1 MPSLT
6 PTTKLAFPF
15 PATRRDRTEILYHGR
30 VHTVRRETRDGEA
43 IVLEDVES
51 GRPETLTSSAF
62 WAAFEAE
69 EIVIDDESLDKLP
82 QRFVASIE
90 RAINPSVERDGWD
103 AYKRFKYCVAAD
115 DTQPSKSAKG
125 MAPLIK
131 SVSGAIR
138 DPAPPNWKTIRT
150 WLAERGTPSKRLARY
165 MRSRHEQK
173 GRTDWLDE
181 EVDLVVEETIE
192 EYYKTGRQLSP
203 KEIAEAVGGEIAMRN
218 RAHAATLGMDDVSYN
233 ALAKAERSKLGFLI
247 APHATT
253 VLRRMMRHEGY
264 ETTRAREGRK
274 ASDATFKAVMKAPKA
289 KRINQVWY
297 IDHTRLD
304 GHLVINGQRK
314 AVLGR
319 PWVTLVVDAFS
330 RMIVGAFISFIP
342 PSIHSVSAALKNAIR
357 PKLHV
362 LEKYPDLGRPWRTM
376 GLPAKIVCDRALE
389 FTGGS
394 FERACAELGI
404 EVVWCPRKTPQWKG
418 IIERTNRTFNTDF
431 VDIMPG
437 ATRDA
442 RKRRQRED
450 RDPADEAELEYEDLD
465 RHLHRWLVCVY
476 PRKVHTGI
484 GRRPGDVYDEGLLA
498 RRPEMPRRASDLD
511 VLGFSFVRTLSRQGV
526 LFLGLRYSHTK
537 HVFEMLDRAGMGTVR
552 VRIFVDPADLS
563 SVIVRDPTTGQ
574 RLRLL
579 ARDPELAAMTLWE
592 RRNVLAWMREENYDL
607 ADREKALVAKKAI
620 RDAFTARARGKGKVA
635 ARNRAARGL
644 GIGGEGTGPH
654 PFTVL
659 NRILDV
665 DEDPWINHD
674 LAETENW
681 QDDDAG
687 LGLVVPHAEPVQEA
701 PRPTRAARRTVSER
715 KAKSRKVAL
724 AVADTASG
732 SPSAAAP
739 STAKSESMRP
749 VPQPSD
755 ATDDGLSAAERLRAR
770 LAASRAPSLT
780 RV

>member
-1 MPSLT
+1 MPSRSPNAALT
-6 PTTKLAFPF
+6 FPF
-15 PATRRDRTEILYHGR
+15 PATRRDRTEILFRGR

-51 GRPETLTSSAF
+51 GRPETLTSAEF
-62 WAAFEAE
+62 WIAFEAE
-69 EIVIDDESLDKLP
+69 EIVIDDEGLDKLP

-90 RAINPSVERDGWD
+90 RAIDPSVERDGWD
-103 AYKRFKYCVAAD
+103 SYRRFKYCVAAD

-138 DPAPPNWKTIRT
+138 DPAPPSWKTIRT

-165 MRSRHEQK
+165 MRSRHERK
-173 GRTDWLDE
+173 GRTDWLDD
-181 EVDLVVEETIE
+181 EVDLVVEETIDE
-192 EYYKTGRQLSP
+192 FFKLKRQLGP
-203 KEIAEAVGGEIAMRN
+203 KEIAEAVGGEIASRN
-218 RAHAATLGMDDVSYN
+218 RAHAAALGIDDVYYN

-253 VLRRMMRHEGY
+253 VLRRLMRHEGY
-264 ETTRAREGRK
+264 ETTCARSGRK
-274 ASDATFKAVMKAPKA
+274 AADSIFKPVLKAPKA
-289 KRINQVWY
+289 KRVNQVWY

-304 GHLVINGQRK
+304 GHLVINGRKK

-330 RMIVGAFISFIP
+330 RLIVGAFISFIP

-357 PKLHV
+357 PKLQV
-362 LEKYPDLGRPWRTM
+362 AERYPDLERPWRAM
-376 GLPAKIVCDRALE
+376 GLPSKIVCDRALE

-404 EVVWCPRKTPQWKG
+404 EVVWCPRKNPQWKG
-418 IIERTNRTFNTDF
+418 IMERTNRTFNTDF
-431 VDIMPG
+431 VDLMPG

-442 RKRRQRED
+442 RKRKQTED

-484 GRRPGDVYDEGLLA
+484 GRKPGDVYDEGLLA
-498 RRPEMPRRASDLD
+498 RRPDAPRRASDLD

-537 HVFEMLDRAGMGTVR
+537 HVFDMLDNVGEGTVR

-574 RLRLL
+574 RRRLV
-579 ARDPELAAMTLWE
+579 ARDPELAAMTVWE

-607 ADREKALVAKKAI
+607 ADKEKALVAKKAI
-620 RDAFTARARGKGKVA
+620 RDAFTERARAKGKVA

-644 GIGGEGTGPH
+644 GIGGEGTGPR

-659 NRILDV
+659 NRILEV

-674 LAETENW
+674 FAELEDG
-681 QDDDAG
+681 QDVETGPDPVA
-687 LGLVVPHAEPVQEA
+687 PPAEAVREA
-701 PRPTRAARRTVSER
+701 PRPARAARKAVSDR
-715 KAKSRKVAL
+715 KAKSGKPTIPVD
-724 AVADTASG
+724 AVPASPRTA
-732 SPSAAAP
+732 PPEPAP
-739 STAKSESMRP
+739 SESVRS
-749 VPQPSD
+749 VPEPSD
-755 ATDDGLSAAERLRAR
+755 ATDDGLTAAERLRAR